1 MRRRTRFRLSS
12 FAASTV
18 AATMTVL
25 AIGESSAPLAAQAS
39 DRPDGLTGTVVV
51 VNKQGNDASFID
63 LATGR
68 IVATAPTGNGP
79 HELGVSADGRTAVVT
94 DYGRGSNSLT
104 VLDVASGT
112 RTGTI
117 DLGEFTSPHGIA
129 WMPDGER
136 VAVTSESTGNVV
148 IVSIPERRVVG
159 SISTDAQNSH
169 MLAVTADGGTIWTGD
184 MGSNTVSELDVA
196 SMRKVRAFP
205 APETPEAVNVTPD
218 GSRVFAGS
226 NDTGVV
232 TAFDTSD
239 GSTSVV
245 GEGFGWPYR
254 IYPTPGVRQILI
266 PDLRAEVLRFFDGSD
281 YTELGSIAFPGEG
294 PQGLI
299 LHPDGRHLFLSLSR
313 AGRIAVVDIETRSV
327 VGYLPAGAG
336 PDGIGYSPLVV
347 GGRP

>member
-1 MRRRTRFRLSS
+1 MSRRPRSRTPFFPAVAFAVVPAIGLALLS
-12 FAASTV
+12 AST
-18 AATMTVL
+18 A
-25 AIGESSAPLAAQAS
+25 AAQA
-39 DRPDGLTGTVVV
+39 PAGLTGTVIV

-79 HELGVSADGRTAVVT
+79 HELVVSADGRTAVVT

-104 VLDVASGT
+104 VLDVAT
-112 RTGTI
+112 ATATATI

-148 IVSIPERRVVG
+148 LVSIPQRRVVG

-184 MGSNTVSELDVA
+184 MRSNTVTELDVA
-196 SMRKVRAFP
+196 TMRKVRAFP

-226 NDTGVV
+226 NDTGLV

-239 GSTSVV
+239 GSTTVV

-254 IYPTPGVRQILI
+254 IYPTPGVRQLLI
-266 PDLRAEVLRFFDGSD
+266 PDMGGNVLRFFDGSD
-281 YTELGSIAFPGEG
+281 YTELGSIPFPGEG

-299 LHPDGRHLFLSLSR
+299 LHPDGRHLFLSLAR

-336 PDGIGYSPLVV
+336 PDGIGYSPMTV
-347 GGRP
+347 GGTP